1 MSEKSFEESVK
12 RLEEITLLL
21 ESGELPLDAS
31 MKLFEEGTSLAI
43 YCNNKLAEA
52 EQKIIELTDIKKD
65 ETNEA

>member
-12 RLEEITLLL
+12 RLEEITGLL

-31 MKLFEEGTSLAI
+31 MKLFEEGTSLAS